1 MEKESTNLQEYQ
13 LKDST
18 VVGQNFYSYG
28 KLKYLSGKQVCE
40 MGVYLNPGNDKFY
53 KAINSEIYVDKTELI
68 QYTNRVFNTMQQ
80 NVCVSR
86 PRRFGKSMTAN
97 MLAAYYS
104 RGCQSEKLFD
114 GLKIK
119 EDSSFS
125 KYLNKHNVFFIN
137 MQEFL
142 SRSKTV
148 EKMVLRLNRILMRDL
163 KQEYPDVDYFDEED
177 LAESMQDVYQ
187 QTGCP
192 FVIIIDEW
200 DCIFREYKSDK
211 EAQEQYLDFL
221 RDFLKDKSYIHLAYM
236 TGILPVKKYG
246 THSALNMFDEFSMIY
261 AGPLAKFVGFT
272 ETEVR
277 ELCEKYHMDMREIRE
292 WYDGYRF
299 ENCEPVYNPRS
310 VVNGMLFGSIR
321 NYWNMTESFEALQTY
336 IDMNFEGLKDNI
348 LSMLAGEHIPVNTG
362 NFTNDMTTFRDEN
375 DVLTLLIHLGYLG
388 YDQDTHSAFVP
399 NEEIRQELAKAVKRK
414 KWNEFLTFQQES
426 SELLDATLDMDADT
440 VARSIEKIHNEYASA
455 IQYNNENS
463 LSSILSI
470 GYLST
475 MRYYFKPIR
484 EFPAGRGFADFV
496 YLPKPEY
503 SRDYPALVVELKW
516 NQNAQTAIRQIKNR
530 QYPEAVTNYTDN
542 ILLVGISYDKKQKTH
557 NCVIEKYS
565 EK

>member
-1 MEKESTNLQEYQ
+1 
-13 LKDST
+13 
-18 VVGQNFYSYG
+18 
-28 KLKYLSGKQVCE
+28 

-53 KAINSEIYVDKTELI
+53 KAINSEIYVDKTEMI

-125 KYLNKHNVFFIN
+125 KYLNKYNVFFIN

-236 TGILPVKKYG
+236 TGILPIKKDGSQSAISDFEEFTMVK
-246 THSALNMFDEFSMIY
+246 
-261 AGPLAKFVGFT
+261 PRKFAPYVGFT
-272 ETEVR
+272 EQEVKN
-277 ELCEKYHMDMREIRE
+277 LCSEYQIDFSKMKL
-292 WYDGYRF
+292 WYDGYSF
-299 ENCEPVYNPRS
+299 PNANSIYNPNS
-310 VVNGMLFGSIR
+310 VMKALR
-321 NYWNMTESFEALQTY
+321 NDDFDSYWTQTSAAESLMEY
-336 IDMNFEGLKDNI
+336 ISLDYDGLSKTIAELIGGIEVEVDT
-348 LSMLAGEHIPVNTG
+348 SG
-362 NFTNDMTTFRDEN
+362 FSNDLVTFREKD
-375 DVLTLLIHLGYLG
+375 DVLTLLIHLGYLA
-388 YDQDTHSAFVP
+388 YDKETEKVHIP
-399 NEEIRQELAKAVKRK
+399 NEEIKREFSRTIRGVRR
-414 KWNEFLTFQQES
+414 NETIQRVRES
-426 SELLDATLDMDADT
+426 DQIISDT
-440 VARSIEKIHNEYASA
+440 VHMNADAVATQIEKIHIEETTALF
-455 IQYNNENS
+455 YNNEQALRS
-463 LSSILSI
+463 VIKLA
-470 GYLST
+470 
-475 MRYYFKPIR
+475 YFS
-484 EFPAGRGFADFV
+484 
-496 YLPKPEY
+496 Y
-503 SRDYPALVVELKW
+503 RDYYLKFEELPSGNGYADIVYFPKKTSNLPALVVEMKW
-516 NQNAQTAIRQIKNR
+516 DKSAEGAITQIKKRN
-530 QYPEAVTNYTDN
+530 YPAAIKDFGGE
-542 ILLVGISYDKKQKTH
+542 ILLVGINYDKDAPVGERKHT
-557 NCVIEKYS
+557 CVIEKYQV
-565 EK
+565 

>member
-1 MEKESTNLQEYQ
+1 MKRILILANSASGLYDFRNELLLRLLKEGYEVHISLPDEDKIPELVTEGCKVYHTPLDRRGMNPVRDMKLMRAYDRLLAQIKPDVVLTYTIKPNIYGNLCCRRRHIPYLVNITGLGSVFENGGMVQKLVVFLYKMA
-13 LKDST
+13 LKSASCIFF
-18 VVGQNFYSYG
+18 QN
-28 KLKYLSGKQVCE
+28 E
-40 MGVYLNPGNDKFY
+40 
-53 KAINSEIYVDKTELI
+53 
-68 QYTNRVFNTMQQ
+68 TNREIFEKYGIRGKKSRL
-80 NVCVSR
+80 VSGSGVNLER
-86 PRRFGKSMTAN
+86 HRAEEYPAQTQPVRFLYVGRLMKEKGIEE
-97 MLAAYYS
+97 LLYAA
-104 RGCQSEKLFD
+104 RA
-114 GLKIK
+114 
-119 EDSSFS
+119 
-125 KYLNKHNVFFIN
+125 
-137 MQEFL
+137 M
-142 SRSKTV
+142 
-148 EKMVLRLNRILMRDL
+148 

-187 QTGCP
+187 QTGCQ

-336 IDMNFEGLKDNI
+336 IDMNFEGLKDDI

-375 DVLTLLIHLGYLG
+375 DVLTLLIHLGYLA
-388 YDQDTHSAFVP
+388 YDSTEHCVYIP
-399 NEEIRQELAKAVKRK
+399 NNEIR
-414 KWNEFLTFQQES
+414 
-426 SELLDATLDMDADT
+426 
-440 VARSIEKIHNEYASA
+440 NEYANAVSVSDWGEVSKALKNSA
-455 IQYNNENS
+455 DVLNAI
-463 LSSILSI
+463 
-470 GYLST
+470 
-475 MRYYFKPIR
+475 
-484 EFPAGRGFADFV
+484 
-496 YLPKPEY
+496 
-503 SRDYPALVVELKW
+503 W
-516 NQNAQTAIRQIKNR
+516 NQNEQMVAQ
-530 QYPEAVTNYTDN
+530 
-542 ILLVGISYDKKQKTH
+542 GIQRAHFESQRTP
-557 NCVIEKYS
+557 
-565 EK
+565 

>member
-1 MEKESTNLQEYQ
+1 
-13 LKDST
+13 
-18 VVGQNFYSYG
+18 
-28 KLKYLSGKQVCE
+28 
-40 MGVYLNPGNDKFY
+40 
-53 KAINSEIYVDKTELI
+53 
-68 QYTNRVFNTMQQ
+68 
-80 NVCVSR
+80 
-86 PRRFGKSMTAN
+86 
-97 MLAAYYS
+97 
-104 RGCQSEKLFD
+104 
-114 GLKIK
+114 
-119 EDSSFS
+119 
-125 KYLNKHNVFFIN
+125 
-137 MQEFL
+137 
-142 SRSKTV
+142 
-148 EKMVLRLNRILMRDL
+148 
-163 KQEYPDVDYFDEED
+163 
-177 LAESMQDVYQ
+177 
-187 QTGCP
+187 
-192 FVIIIDEW
+192 
-200 DCIFREYKSDK
+200 
-211 EAQEQYLDFL
+211 
-221 RDFLKDKSYIHLAYM
+221 
-236 TGILPVKKYG
+236 
-246 THSALNMFDEFSMIY
+246 
-261 AGPLAKFVGFT
+261 
-272 ETEVR
+272 
-277 ELCEKYHMDMREIRE
+277 
-292 WYDGYRF
+292 
-299 ENCEPVYNPRS
+299 
-310 VVNGMLFGSIR
+310 MLFGSIR

-336 IDMNFEGLKDNI
+336 IDMNFEGLKDDI

-484 EFPAGRGFADFV
+484 EFPAGRGFSDFV

>member
-1 MEKESTNLQEYQ
+1 
-13 LKDST
+13 
-18 VVGQNFYSYG
+18 
-28 KLKYLSGKQVCE
+28 

-125 KYLNKHNVFFIN
+125 KYLNKYNVFFIN

-142 SRSKTV
+142 SRRKTV

-336 IDMNFEGLKDNI
+336 IDMNFEG
-348 LSMLAGEHIPVNTG
+348 
-362 NFTNDMTTFRDEN
+362 
-375 DVLTLLIHLGYLG
+375 
-388 YDQDTHSAFVP
+388 
-399 NEEIRQELAKAVKRK
+399 
-414 KWNEFLTFQQES
+414 
-426 SELLDATLDMDADT
+426 
-440 VARSIEKIHNEYASA
+440 
-455 IQYNNENS
+455 
-463 LSSILSI
+463 
-470 GYLST
+470 
-475 MRYYFKPIR
+475 
-484 EFPAGRGFADFV
+484 
-496 YLPKPEY
+496 
-503 SRDYPALVVELKW
+503 
-516 NQNAQTAIRQIKNR
+516 
-530 QYPEAVTNYTDN
+530 
-542 ILLVGISYDKKQKTH
+542 
-557 NCVIEKYS
+557 
-565 EK
+565 

>member
-1 MEKESTNLQEYQ
+1 
-13 LKDST
+13 
-18 VVGQNFYSYG
+18 
-28 KLKYLSGKQVCE
+28 

-125 KYLNKHNVFFIN
+125 KYLNKYNVFFIN

-336 IDMNFEGLKDNI
+336 IDMNFEGLKDDI

-426 SELLDATLDMDADT
+426 SELLDATLDMDTDT

-530 QYPEAVTNYTDN
+530 QYPEAVANYTDN

>member
-125 KYLNKHNVFFIN
+125 KYLNKYNVFFIN

-236 TGILPVKKYG
+236 TGILAVKKYG

-336 IDMNFEGLKDNI
+336 IDMNVEG
-348 LSMLAGEHIPVNTG
+348 
-362 NFTNDMTTFRDEN
+362 
-375 DVLTLLIHLGYLG
+375 
-388 YDQDTHSAFVP
+388 
-399 NEEIRQELAKAVKRK
+399 
-414 KWNEFLTFQQES
+414 
-426 SELLDATLDMDADT
+426 
-440 VARSIEKIHNEYASA
+440 
-455 IQYNNENS
+455 
-463 LSSILSI
+463 
-470 GYLST
+470 
-475 MRYYFKPIR
+475 
-484 EFPAGRGFADFV
+484 
-496 YLPKPEY
+496 
-503 SRDYPALVVELKW
+503 
-516 NQNAQTAIRQIKNR
+516 
-530 QYPEAVTNYTDN
+530 
-542 ILLVGISYDKKQKTH
+542 
-557 NCVIEKYS
+557 
-565 EK
+565 

>member
-1 MEKESTNLQEYQ
+1 
-13 LKDST
+13 
-18 VVGQNFYSYG
+18 
-28 KLKYLSGKQVCE
+28 
-40 MGVYLNPGNDKFY
+40 MGTYLNPGNALFRI
-53 KAINSEIYVDKTELI
+53 ALNSQIFVDKSRLI
-68 QYTNRVFNTMQQ
+68 EVTNRCAGTMQRFI
-80 NVCVSR
+80 CVSR
-86 PRRFGKSMTAN
+86 PRRFGKSMAAD
-97 MLAAYYS
+97 MLAAYYQ
-104 RGCQSEKLFD
+104 RGEDSDTLFQT
-114 GLKIK
+114 LKIA
-119 EDSSFS
+119 DCASNAVHRN
-125 KYLNKHNVFFIN
+125 KYDVIKVN

-375 DVLTLLIHLGYLG
+375 DVLTLLIHLGYL
-388 YDQDTHSAFVP
+388 T
-399 NEEIRQELAKAVKRK
+399 
-414 KWNEFLTFQQES
+414 
-426 SELLDATLDMDADT
+426 
-440 VARSIEKIHNEYASA
+440 
-455 IQYNNENS
+455 
-463 LSSILSI
+463 
-470 GYLST
+470 
-475 MRYYFKPIR
+475 
-484 EFPAGRGFADFV
+484 
-496 YLPKPEY
+496 
-503 SRDYPALVVELKW
+503 
-516 NQNAQTAIRQIKNR
+516 
-530 QYPEAVTNYTDN
+530 
-542 ILLVGISYDKKQKTH
+542 
-557 NCVIEKYS
+557 
-565 EK
+565 